1 MKIGITGSTKLAK
14 CLSDNIEAD
23 WSFYRLINGDVSC
36 STAFDCDV
44 FINHAHV
51 EWGQIELTERFYHE
65 WKDDDSKLLINISS
79 RAAQPNISRG
89 YKYAAQKA
97 ALNHFTNNIIYNSPK
112 KFRVCTLNLGLIEDR
127 ELSSLTYSDISSTIQ
142 YVLSNDHLEFSEITV
157 SHKENYRSV
166 QQQKS
171 KRYL

>member
-14 CLSDNIEAD
+14 YLIDNIDAE
-23 WSFYRLINGDVSC
+23 WSSYRLIDGDIS
-36 STAFDCDV
+36 SSLAFDCDV

-51 EWGQIELTERFYHE
+51 GFEQVELLSRFYDA
-65 WKDDDSKLLINISS
+65 WKDDESKMIINISS
-79 RAAQPNISRG
+79 RAAQPNISKG
-89 YKYAAQKA
+89 HKYAAQKA
-97 ALNHFTNNIIYNSPK
+97 ALNHFANNIIYNSPK

-166 QQQKS
+166 QQQKA